1 MTSPLDKIVRFLSK
15 SRDIDLCYPC
25 EYNYDS
31 TKSVYFIVDGQH
43 IDTGL
48 VLDDGFHYNT
58 SCEAITKFM
67 DNEFGHDTWIR
78 IEHGKMTTT
87 LWNYMVDQS
96 LQMVLDHPD
105 TTTPLTHG
113 KKAKV
118 CLLYY
123 SSEFST
129 TPSIMT
135 SDTLIHENAFRSVVK
150 MMYQNYRDVLTQKV
164 NLRRDH
170 GIRIL
175 PEHHVHEYM

>member
-1 MTSPLDKIVRFLSK
+1 MTSPLDKIVRFFST
-15 SRDIDLCYPC
+15 SHDITLCYPC
-25 EYNYDS
+25 QYNYDS
-31 TKSVYFIVDGQH
+31 TKSVNFIVDGQH

-48 VLDDGFHYNT
+48 VLDDGVGYDT
-58 SCEAITKFM
+58 SCDTITNFM
-67 DNEFGHDTWIR
+67 DNEFGHGNWFR
-78 IEHGKMTTT
+78 IERGKMSTT

-113 KKAKV
+113 KKTKL

-135 SDTLIHENAFRSVVK
+135 SNTLIHENVFRSVVK
-150 MMYQNYRDVLTQKV
+150 MVYQNYRDMLTQKV

-175 PEHHVHEYM
+175 PENKVHEYM